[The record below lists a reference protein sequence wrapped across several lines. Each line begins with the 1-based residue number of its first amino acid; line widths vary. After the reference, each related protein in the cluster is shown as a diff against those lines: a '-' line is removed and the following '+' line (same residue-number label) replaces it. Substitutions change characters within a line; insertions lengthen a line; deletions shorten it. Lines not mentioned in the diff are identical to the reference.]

1 MKRSSP
7 KKKIRSAKTAPT
19 VGSADFPA
27 PFALLAHGVA
37 PVRPPGKIKQALLER
52 IDAESR
58 PAAAPRG
65 WRFDSAHRA
74 EGWLTMPFPGV
85 KMKELSDN
93 PGQNAALVLIEI
105 APGARFPDHEHEFPD
120 EGIILSGD
128 AINGGRLLQAGDY
141 YFADVGSKH
150 MDTVSPSGCIAVVRL
165 AHTVWQDLRSLAVAS

>member
-1 MKRSSP
+1 MKRPSP
-7 KKKIRSAKTAPT
+7 QQKIRPAKTAPA
-19 VGSADFPA
+19 GGQDFPA

-37 PVRPPGKIKQALLER
+37 AVRPPAKIKRALLDR
-52 IDAESR
+52 IDAEAQA
-58 PAAAPRG
+58 PAAPRG

-74 EGWLTMPFPGV
+74 EGWLTLPFPGV
-85 KMKELSDN
+85 KMKELSVS
-93 PGQNAALVLIEI
+93 PAQNSALVLIEI

-128 AINGGRLLQAGDY
+128 AMNGGRLLRAGDY

-165 AHTVWQDLRSLAVAS
+165 AHTVWQDLRALAVAS